1 MPKIASTTGGVMQ
14 MSLRQKEQFTSP
26 NHRVASL
33 VVVGFAVLISLSGC
47 KKEETK
53 QVSPPPAPPPAA
65 QVPPPTPAPS
75 APPTSASPAPSPA
88 PAPAPTTSAP
98 AETSPSPSATPSQA
112 ATSSA
117 ASSAQ
122 PPGSATKAL
131 ATSEGEKPG
140 TRVEIQELKRVSGG
154 TVMLRFTM
162 INDADQQL
170 NFGYDFGDAHSRD
183 RFANVG
189 GVHLIDAV
197 GKKKYL
203 VVRDSQDQCDCS
215 RNLKDLAPKSRVNL
229 WARFPAPPDNVEKVT
244 VIVPHFSPMD
254 DVSLSR

>member
-1 MPKIASTTGGVMQ
+1 MQ
-14 MSLRQKEQFTSP
+14 MSLRRKEQSTSP
-26 NHRVASL
+26 HYRLLSL
-33 VVVGFAVLISLSGC
+33 VALGLALLISLSGC

-53 QVSPPPAPPPAA
+53 QVSQPPAPPPAA
-65 QVPPPTPAPS
+65 QVPPPAPS
-75 APPTSASPAPSPA
+75 TPPPSASAAPSPA
-88 PAPAPTTSAP
+88 PSTSAP
-98 AETSPSPSATPSQA
+98 AETSPSPSAPPSQA
-112 ATSSA
+112 TATSA

-122 PPGSATKAL
+122 PAASAAGKAI
-131 ATSEGEKPG
+131 ATSDGEKPG
-140 TRVEIQELKRVSGG
+140 SRVEVQELKRVSGG
-154 TVMLRFTM
+154 TVMLRFAM

-170 NFGYDFGDAHSRD
+170 NFGYDFGDRNTRD
-183 RFANVG
+183 HFANIG

-244 VIVPHFSPMD
+244 VVVPHFSPMD